1 MIRKVINEDGTFG
14 ANFDEELEQD
24 YRKAGL
30 WVESSYI
37 ELTLEQALKIDKD
50 IDRYVYKAGV
60 PGMFLGHP
68 MGVVEREDIAQYDLE
83 KARLNKYAEITNLY
97 DYANQYYVFNLYD
110 NMYGNVSW
118 INTWTK
124 VINLCETMKQTTI
137 PSAVRY
143 YSKKAGES
151 KFSNVTVE
159 NVTLADLKRQKQ
171 LLESVQFNV
180 LQPKRDNFYKQLNE
194 AKTVSEVNSIK
205 VYYGFTINEQDPLDT
220 SEKINI

>member
-1 MIRKVINEDGTFG
+1 MIRKIINEDGTFG
-14 ANFDEELEQD
+14 ANYDEALEQE

-30 WVESSYI
+30 WPESSYI
-37 ELTLEQALKIDKD
+37 ELTLEQALKIDED
-50 IDRYVYKAGV
+50 LDRYVYKADV
-60 PGMFLGHP
+60 PGMFLGYP

-110 NMYGNVSW
+110 NVYGNVSW

-151 KFSNVTVE
+151 KFSNVTIE

-171 LLESVQFNV
+171 LLESVQFSV
-180 LQPKRDNFYKQLNE
+180 LQPKRDNFYKQLNK
-194 AKTVSEVNSIK
+194 AKTVSEINAIK
-205 VYYGFTINEQDPLDT
+205 VYYGFTVNEQDPLDMD
-220 SEKINI
+220 EKMNI